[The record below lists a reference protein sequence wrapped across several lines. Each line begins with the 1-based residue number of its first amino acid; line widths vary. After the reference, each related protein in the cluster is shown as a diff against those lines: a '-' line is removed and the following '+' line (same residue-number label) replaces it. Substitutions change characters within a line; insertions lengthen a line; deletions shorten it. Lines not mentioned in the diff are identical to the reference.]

1 VYDSSFLLPCL
12 VLIAALNGQPPP
24 LNNIGLLPL
33 AYLDVGEND
42 PRRVRLLVTNAR
54 QVLRQL
60 ARKHELKKEKIEA
73 VVPWLFQPFPRNA
86 DGELARRLDEIEASL
101 DRAVGR
107 DDGGVRLGA
116 AHLGELGA
124 AHLGEYVQQVEEV
137 FELGLE
143 GLDYYHRWVERA
155 LSPAEKS
162 PVSGRKEPCLRP
174 KRALSPAEKSPVSGH
189 EEPCHPQRAPR

>member
-1 VYDSSFLLPCL
+1 MAP
-12 VLIAALNGQPPP
+12 LIASLNGQPPP

-116 AHLGELGA
+116 AHLGE
-124 AHLGEYVQQVEEV
+124 YVQQVEEV

-162 PVSGRKEPCLRP
+162 PVSG
-174 KRALSPAEKSPVSGH
+174 H
-189 EEPCHPQRAPR
+189 EEPCPPQRAPR